1 MSVLSHR
8 TQQSESN
15 TQSEVKRANCS
26 PLQIHKHFILLYQ
39 KFITK
44 AISKVLI
51 YDFREDDKTKS
62 CGEGYADGSVEYH
75 MYHSHR

>member
-51 YDFREDDKTKS
+51 YDFGEDDKAES
-62 CGEGYADGSVEYH
+62 CGKRNAHSAVENH
-75 MYHSHR
+75 IYHSRR